1 MPQVPTVDGP
11 RVQQSPLRGGENTT
25 RAIPTNAGVLTSALG
40 AGISG
45 IGEVGE
51 RIQERRDLDEAFRVE
66 TKVLADY
73 NQFEQNLRKTRRG
86 AAAKDVV
93 NDVDQWWSKV
103 DDTYGAEVSP
113 RVKQLT
119 AKSLGRAR
127 AQALESTGKYQF
139 QEEDRAQTE
148 SFTAVNGQEIQRAIT
163 IGTPEALASA
173 KGKIGAAVA
182 VFGATRGWAP
192 EQLDAEKQKWTN
204 ALHIQAVNA
213 LLDGTPDQVRQ
224 AKTYFEENRSEIDS
238 ANHTRMSKMIEKGVA
253 ETNATENAAKWASLP
268 FEKAIENANKVT
280 DPVERKLTIA
290 AVRDLQTDKNIA
302 IQLRER
308 EASDKVWQAV
318 ANGASLKALPRSLLE
333 QLNGR
338 ERVQVNEHY
347 EAERK
352 RRAAEAAGK
361 PVKTDLAVFE
371 KLISMP
377 PEEIA
382 RVQLSTYQ
390 DRISRGDLEQLMVR
404 RASMLS
410 KDPKKEH
417 EVATVTQHMNT
428 YISTMKLKDESKG
441 AFQKAV
447 LDELDMFKATNKRE
461 ATHEER
467 TKILDRLS
475 IEQSN
480 FWSSNKRF
488 FEIAPKDRQ
497 KFVDD
502 VVPASE
508 RADIIKSL
516 NKKGIPV
523 TVQTILDMYQAGQKQ

>member
-25 RAIPTNAGVLTSALG
+25 RAINTGAGMLTSAAG
-40 AGISG
+40 AAITGF
-45 IGEVGE
+45 GEAGD

-66 TKVLADY
+66 TAVIAEY
-73 NQFEQNLRKTRRG
+73 SQFEQNLRKTRRG
-86 AAAKDVV
+86 ASAQGVV
-93 NDVDQWWSKV
+93 NDVDQWWSKI
-103 DDTYGAEVSP
+103 DETYGKDVSP

-119 AKSLGRAR
+119 AKSLARAR
-127 AQALESTGKYQF
+127 AQALESTGKYQMV
-139 QEEDRAQTE
+139 EEDRAQTE
-148 SFTAVNGQEIQRAIT
+148 SYTAVNGQEIQRAVT
-163 IGTPEALASA
+163 LGTPEALASA
-173 KGKIGAAVA
+173 KGKINAAVA
-182 VFGATRGWAP
+182 VFGATRGWKQ
-192 EQLDAEKQKWTN
+192 EQFDAENQKWTN

-213 LLDGTPDQVRQ
+213 MIDDKPAE
-224 AKTYFEENRSEIDS
+224 AKAYFEANRKEIDS
-238 ANHTRMSKMIEKGVA
+238 ANHVRMSKMIDRGVA
-253 ETNATENAAKWASLP
+253 EATATKNAADWASLP
-268 FEKAIENANKVT
+268 FEKAIENANKIT
-280 DPVERKLTIA
+280 DPDTRKMTVA

-318 ANGASLKALPRSLLE
+318 ANGATLKSLPRAMLE

-361 PVKTDLAVFE
+361 PVKTDLALLE
-371 KLISMP
+371 KLISMS

-382 RVQLSTYQ
+382 KVQLSTYQ

-404 RASMLS
+404 RSSMLS

-441 AFQKAV
+441 AFQKAA
-447 LDELDMFKATNKRE
+447 LDEFDNFKATNKRE
-461 ATHEER
+461 ATHDER

-488 FEIAPKDRQ
+488 FEVAPKDRQ

-508 RADIIKSL
+508 RAEIIKSL
-516 NKKGIPV
+516 TKKGIPV
-523 TVQTILDMYQAGQKQ
+523 TVQTILDMYNAGQKQ